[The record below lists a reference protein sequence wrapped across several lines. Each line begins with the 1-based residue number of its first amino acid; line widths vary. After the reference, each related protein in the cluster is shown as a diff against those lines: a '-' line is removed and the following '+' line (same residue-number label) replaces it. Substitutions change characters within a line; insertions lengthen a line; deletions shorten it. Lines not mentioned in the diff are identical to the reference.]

1 MNKPSPQLRPL
12 NSCKGLTIYDCF
24 HVMDI
29 WTLFCMQI
37 ILSQASTTKRITC
50 WSLAVPLRPCL
61 LHRSPPPL
69 PLSPQ
74 DARPRGEDK
83 SPPETLHHC
92 RAHFSAATRCNDT
105 LFQTAISGTSNVAE
119 AGEPER
125 QSVVVRSKKALICNL
140 NPPHYERGVHT
151 APPHPTSPWLRRF
164 RAVRIQKSS
173 LNKHNIICD
182 DKAIFYL
189 P

>member
-1 MNKPSPQLRPL
+1 
-12 NSCKGLTIYDCF
+12 
-24 HVMDI
+24 
-29 WTLFCMQI
+29 
-37 ILSQASTTKRITC
+37 
-50 WSLAVPLRPCL
+50 VPLRPCL

-164 RAVRIQKSS
+164 RVVRIQKSS
-173 LNKHNIICD
+173 LNNIILYVTIKLFFICLD
-182 DKAIFYL
+182 GQSRSLSCLSHSTTNLHTIIH
-189 P
+189 